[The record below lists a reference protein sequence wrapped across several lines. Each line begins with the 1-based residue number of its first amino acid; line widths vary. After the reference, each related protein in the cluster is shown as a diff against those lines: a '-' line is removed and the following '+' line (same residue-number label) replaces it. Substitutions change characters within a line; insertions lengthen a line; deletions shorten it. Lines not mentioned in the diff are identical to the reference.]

1 MLKFLMRVFLIVIIF
16 IFSFQ
21 FLTKADDIREF
32 EIEGISL
39 GDSALDHFDINEIIK
54 KKKNGFVY
62 KKKDFF
68 SATFY
73 EKKFFKEYDNVQL
86 HLKKDDNNYI
96 IYSVGGQMTLEN
108 DQNKCFNEMDE
119 VLSSLKNLFPKAD
132 VVDDGILDW
141 TAPDNINTKVKSYYL
156 RLKSNDEISIQ
167 CYDHPKNSVDFE
179 DTLLIALD
187 SAEFVNWL
195 YD

>member
-1 MLKFLMRVFLIVIIF
+1 MKKILLIIIF
-16 IFSFQ
+16 TFSLQ
-21 FLTKADDIREF
+21 TLIKADDIKDF

-39 GDSALDHFDINEIIK
+39 GDSALDHFDINEIIQRK
-54 KKKNGFVY
+54 ENGFIY
-62 KKKDFF
+62 EKKDFF

-73 EKKFFKEYDNVQL
+73 EKQFFKKYDNVQL

-108 DQNKCFNEMDE
+108 DQNKCFNEMDK

-132 VVDDGILDW
+132 VIDDGILDW
-141 TAPDNINTKVKSYYL
+141 SSPENINTKVKSYYL

-187 SAEFVNWL
+187 SVEFVNWL